1 MNIIV
6 FIVLLVIEIG
16 CGIVMRSIAE
26 KRGANKT
33 AWFITGLIIGPFAF
47 IFIPFIKNKKL

>member
-1 MNIIV
+1 MNIV
-6 FIVLLVIEIG
+6 TFIILLAIEIG
-16 CGIVMRSIAE
+16 CGVIMKSIAE

-47 IFIPFIKNKKL
+47 IFIPFIKNKK